1 MNRIYR
7 LVWNR
12 AKEAWVATAEIVHS
26 KGGIPARTVGAVT
39 GAALLA
45 LGAGEA
51 RALPTGGS
59 VAAGQAAISQLTSTQ
74 MQITQSSTRAVIN
87 WNSFSMPA

>member
-39 GAALLA
+39 GAALLHWEQGRHG
-45 LGAGEA
+45 LCPPED
-51 RALPTGGS
+51 RLLPVRRPYPS
-59 VAAGQAAISQLTSTQ
+59 
-74 MQITQSSTRAVIN
+74 
-87 WNSFSMPA
+87 